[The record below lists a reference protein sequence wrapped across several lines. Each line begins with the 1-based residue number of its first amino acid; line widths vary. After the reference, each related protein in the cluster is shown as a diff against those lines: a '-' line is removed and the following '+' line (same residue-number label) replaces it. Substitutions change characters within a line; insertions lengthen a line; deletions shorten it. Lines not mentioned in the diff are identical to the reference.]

1 MTVTPLVCRDLDRAT
16 ASPSPGFDIRPFSP
30 KDDHAAVAHLS
41 AGVGTA
47 AGPAPRSAGLMAELR
62 GRPGRAVACWMA
74 WTQTSVDAVPAAVP
88 CGVVTL
94 VAAHDRVGAA
104 RWSIGWLLVHPDVR
118 RRGVARALVA
128 CAVGHARA
136 AGAKA
141 VWTETSAR
149 WPVAAAFWRAVGFLP
164 ARQPG

>member
-74 WTQTSVDAVPAAVP
+74 WT
-88 CGVVTL
+88 
-94 VAAHDRVGAA
+94 AHDRVGAA